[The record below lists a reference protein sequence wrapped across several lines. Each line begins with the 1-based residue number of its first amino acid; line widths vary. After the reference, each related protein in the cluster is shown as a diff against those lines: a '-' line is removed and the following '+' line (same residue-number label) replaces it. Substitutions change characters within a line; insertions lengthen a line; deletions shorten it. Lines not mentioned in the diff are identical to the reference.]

1 MMAHDF
7 IRFPELTN
15 SQLDFYYWDS
25 PHKQILEDFEATVV
39 KVHDG
44 DTITV
49 RWEERDFDFPVRFLD
64 TNAPEMNEEGGE
76 EARDFLSGIILNAE
90 IEILINKRQRVG
102 KWGRILG
109 TIMHFGT
116 NINDFMIDQGFS
128 TSFENREEGKIPDIN
143 KELKITI

>member
-1 MMAHDF
+1 MAHDF

-109 TIMHFGT
+109 TVMHFGT